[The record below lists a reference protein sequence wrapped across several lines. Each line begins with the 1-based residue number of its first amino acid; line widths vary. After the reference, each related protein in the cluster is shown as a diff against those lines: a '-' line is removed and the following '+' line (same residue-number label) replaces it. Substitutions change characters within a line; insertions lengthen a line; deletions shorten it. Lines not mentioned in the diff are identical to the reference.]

1 MNPDSLAEAKQRLR
15 LPELWRLLNL
25 RGEAAK
31 SCRSPFREAGNPSF
45 SVFEDG
51 LRWKD
56 HGTGEHGDAIDFLAR
71 ARNLSLKDA
80 IAEFKRL
87 AGVEDTAP
95 ATPPARSNASPRIV
109 ATYDYRDEAGQLLFQ
124 VVRFEP
130 KTFRQRRPDPTAR
143 DGWTWK
149 LDGTR
154 RVLYRLPETL
164 AAIAAGEPVFVVEGE
179 KDCAALVT
187 HGFCATCNPG
197 GAGKWLDDYSA
208 TLRGA
213 DVVLIADKDEPGRR
227 HVALVAGKLH
237 GIAKTLRVVELPDFN
252 GQPVK
257 DAADYF
263 AAGATAED
271 FRAVV
276 TQAVPFTPPAAPRD
290 VSNLIPALPEEDALD
305 AAAAPFPTDCLPPA
319 LALMVRAVA
328 DALRVPDALPGTMA
342 LALVAASIG
351 KGLTLDWRP
360 GKAPTPANLFVMPSA
375 ESGSGKSECYKLLA
389 TPFLAFER
397 AMQEHW
403 RKEVMPQHQA
413 DLRYAEGQLKKLDKT
428 LARATDPQEVDRS
441 RGEMQFHLARIEEL
455 KTLLHEPQLSIQ
467 DATVEKA
474 ATVMDWNDE
483 TIFSTS
489 SDARKLV
496 DNILGRYSANKLADD
511 SIYLSA
517 FSGDDVKVD
526 RQGREGVRLANPCL
540 TLLWALQPDALD
552 MLLGEAS
559 LQQGG
564 FLARCL
570 LAHTHAE
577 PQPIDGAEGG
587 VPDATRAR
595 WEALVRGLLV
605 AYRQPATLPATETE
619 ADESAL

>member
-1 MNPDSLAEAKQRLR
+1 MNPDTLQLAKDRLR
-15 LPELWRLLNL
+15 IPELWRLLGL
-25 RGEAAK
+25 DGEPAK
-31 SCRSPFREAGNPSF
+31 SCRVPWREDQNPSG
-45 SVFEDG
+45 SVYDDGRRFHDHATNEDF
-51 LRWKD
+51 
-56 HGTGEHGDAIDFLAR
+56 DAPDFLAR
-71 ARNLSLKDA
+71 ARNLPLKDA

-87 AGVEDTAP
+87 ASVEDTGPAAP
-95 ATPPARSNASPRIV
+95 PTRSNVSPRIV
-109 ATYDYRDEAGQLLFQ
+109 ATYDYCDESGQLLFQ

-149 LDGTR
+149 LEGTR
-154 RVLYRLPETL
+154 RVLYRLPGLL
-164 AAIAAGEPVFVVEGE
+164 AALATGEPVFIAEGE
-179 KDCAALVT
+179 KDVAALVER
-187 HGFCATCNPG
+187 GFCATCNPG
-197 GAGKWLDDYSA
+197 GASKWLDDYTA

-213 DVVLIADKDEPGRR
+213 DVVLIADKDEAGRR
-227 HVALVAGKLH
+227 HVQLVAGKLH
-237 GIAKTLRVVELPDFN
+237 GIAKTIRTVELPDFN
-252 GQPVK
+252 GLPVK

-271 FRAVV
+271 FRAVI
-276 TQAVPFTPPAAPRD
+276 TQAAPFTPPAAPQS
-290 VSNLIPALPEEDALD
+290 VSNRLDTLPEEDALD
-305 AAAAPFPTDCLPPA
+305 AAPAPFPTACLPPT

-328 DALRVPDALPGTMA
+328 ESLRVPDALPGTMA

-360 GKAPTPANLFVMPSA
+360 GKAPTPANLFVIPSA

-397 AMQEHW
+397 AMQERW
-403 RKEVMPQHQA
+403 RKEVLPQHQA
-413 DLRYAEGQLKKLDKT
+413 DLRYAEGQLKKLDRK
-428 LARATDPQEVDRS
+428 LAKEGTTQEEAERC
-441 RGEMQFHLARIEEL
+441 RGELQFHLARVEEL
-455 KTLLHEPQLSIQ
+455 KGLLHEPQLSIQ
-467 DATVEKA
+467 DATVERA
-474 ATVMDWNDE
+474 ATVMHWNDE

-496 DNILGRYSANKLADD
+496 DNILGRYSANKKLADD
-511 SIYLSA
+511 GIYLSA

-552 MLLGEAS
+552 MLLGEES

-570 LAHTHAE
+570 IAHTHAE
-577 PQPIDGAEGG
+577 PQPIDGAEGC
-587 VPDATRAR
+587 VHDATRAR

-605 AYRQPATLPATETE
+605 ACRQPVTLPATE
-619 ADESAL
+619 ADEPAH

>member
-1 MNPDSLAEAKQRLR
+1 MNSDSLADAKQRLR
-15 LPELWRLLNL
+15 IPELWRLLGL
-25 RGEAAK
+25 SGEPAK
-31 SCRSPFREAGNPSF
+31 SCRVPWREDKNPSG
-45 SVFEDG
+45 SVYDEGRRFHDHATDEDF
-51 LRWKD
+51 
-56 HGTGEHGDAIDFLAR
+56 DAPDFLAR

-80 IAEFKRL
+80 IAEFKRM
-87 AGVEDTAP
+87 AGVEA
-95 ATPPARSNASPRIV
+95 APPAAPPRSNPSPRITT
-109 ATYDYRDEAGQLLFQ
+109 TYDYRDEAGTLLFQ

-130 KTFRQRRPDPTAR
+130 KSFRQRRPDASAR

-149 LDGTR
+149 LDDTR
-154 RVLYRLPETL
+154 RVLYRLPEVL
-164 AAIAAGEPVFVVEGE
+164 AVIAAGQPVFVVEGE
-179 KDCAALVT
+179 RDCESLT
-187 HGFCATCNPG
+187 KHGFCATCNPG
-197 GAGKWLDDYSA
+197 GASKWQDDYTT
-208 TLRGA
+208 TLRDA

-227 HVALVAGKLH
+227 HVQLVAGKLH
-237 GIAKTLRVVELPDFN
+237 GVAKTLRLVELPDFN

-276 TQAVPFTPPAAPRD
+276 TEAMPYTPPAAPQA
-290 VSNLIPALPEEDALD
+290 VSNPVPALPDDDAPD
-305 AAAAPFPTDCLPPA
+305 AALAPFPTDCLPPGM
-319 LALMVRAVA
+319 ALMVRAVA

-351 KGLTLDWRP
+351 KGLALDWRP

-389 TPFLAFER
+389 TPLLAFER
-397 AMQEHW
+397 AMQERW
-403 RKEVMPQHQA
+403 RKKVLPQLQD
-413 DLRYAEGQLKKLDKT
+413 DLRYAEGQLKKLDKAR
-428 LARATDPQEVDRS
+428 ARATDPQEIERS
-441 RGEMQFHLARIEEL
+441 RGQMQFHLARVEEL
-455 KTLLHEPQLSIQ
+455 KALLHEPQLSMQ

-474 ATVMDWNDE
+474 ATVMHWNDE

-511 SIYLSA
+511 GIYLCA

-577 PQPIDGAEGG
+577 PQPMGGAEQG
-587 VPDATRAR
+587 VPDTTRAR

-605 AYRQPATLPATETE
+605 SYRQPVTLPATESET
-619 ADESAL
+619 DEPAL